1 MDDTGSTVPRRQ
13 LGRYLREFR
22 EDAHV
27 TVAAA
32 AKALEWS
39 PPRIWRYEGGQ
50 VPIHPNDAEAMCRLY
65 GAPAETIKTMRDL
78 ARETKSRGW
87 YHSYDHAI
95 KEWFKLYVGLEAA
108 ASTIRKYE
116 PNVIPGLLQSL
127 EYMTEI
133 ISIDTPGLSPADL
146 QAKVEVRSKR
156 QKLFARVVPQAPDLD
171 VVIGEPALRRPLKDR
186 AAMARQLRHL
196 AAVAT
201 QRHNV
206 TVRVLPLAAG
216 LARWTSTGSFS
227 ILTFPKVSVRPP
239 EPTTVYSDGPCG
251 AVYLDKSTEIE
262 TYEGIWSSL
271 KQQCLTPLESTE
283 FITRIAKEYDD
294 EG

>member
-1 MDDTGSTVPRRQ
+1 MDDAGSTVPRRQ
-13 LGRYLREFR
+13 LGRYLRELR

-65 GAPAETIKTMRDL
+65 GAPPETITTMRDL

-133 ISIDTPGLSPADL
+133 ITTGNPDLSPADH
-146 QAKVEVRSKR
+146 QAKIEVRSKR
-156 QKLFARVVPQAPDLD
+156 QKLLARVVPQAPDLD
-171 VVIGEPALRRPLKDR
+171 VVIGEAALLRPMKDR

-206 TVRVLPLAAG
+206 TVRVLTFAAG
-216 LARWTSTGSFS
+216 LPSRPAVAPFS

-251 AVYLDKSTEIE
+251 AVYLDKPTEIE
-262 TYEGIWSSL
+262 VYEGIWSSI
-271 KQQCLTPLESTE
+271 KQHCLTPLESTE